1 MKEKR
6 TCSSILVIIAASEV
20 GGKEWRVGGGE
31 NEMHD
36 NNLVTVKGTG
46 GRGAC
51 HQKVD

>member
-20 GGKEWRVGGGE
+20 GGKEWRVGGG